1 MDNSDG
7 IKLSLRIPPDPTDED
22 LQYVCQLGI
31 NHVYTWQKEEKI
43 DLNYL
48 KNLRRKVESFGITL
62 YNLGAAELGKNDKI
76 HLALAGRDEAI
87 ERFSQFIRNLG
98 DAGISTTTFTWEPA
112 GARSSR
118 ISCSASC

>member
-1 MDNSDG
+1 MKKAVIHHSSKSRKSFPRFLRNSCRGARKDRG
-7 IKLSLRIPPDPTDED
+7 PLPVS
-22 LQYVCQLGI
+22 
-31 NHVYTWQKEEKI
+31 
-43 DLNYL
+43 LNYL
-48 KNLRRKVESFGITL
+48 ENLRRKVESFGIAL
-62 YNLGAAELGKNDKI
+62 YKVGAMGLGINDKI